1 MDYKQIL
8 GLNADNGPHPGPT
21 PQYPHFAH
29 PAEYYSAPVYPT
41 DGNENRMSIVPV
53 IPLHLSVYYSGIHNA
68 GS

>member
-29 PAEYYSAPVYPT
+29 PAEYYSGA
-41 DGNENRMSIVPV
+41 R
-53 IPLHLSVYYSGIHNA
+53 LSNGRKRK
-68 GS
+68 